1 MDDSPAVPG
10 VGLGEL
16 RAALSSTDPA
26 RRASALSRA
35 RPESG
40 VDEVVVSALSDA
52 NEEVRRA
59 SVRALARIGTPVATR
74 ALAAA
79 CSRDLSP
86 AVRAEAVAALG
97 RLLAPEG
104 GPTPGPSDLQPQ

>member
-26 RRASALSRA
+26 RRVSALSRA
-35 RPESG
+35 RMEAG
-40 VDEVVVSALSDA
+40 VDDVMISALGDA

-59 SVRALARIGTPVATR
+59 AVRALARIGTAPATR
-74 ALAAA
+74 ALATAA
-79 CSRDLSP
+79 SRDLSP

-97 RLLAPEG
+97 RLLAAPADG
-104 GPTPGPSDLQPQ
+104 SAGSSDLQPQ

>member
-16 RAALSSTDPA
+16 RAALSSADPA
-26 RRASALSRA
+26 RRIWALSRV
-35 RPESG
+35 RTGPG
-40 VDEVVVSALSDA
+40 VDEVVISGLSDA

-59 SVRALARIGTPVATR
+59 SVRALARIGTAAATR

-97 RLLAPEG
+97 RLLAAAADG
-104 GPTPGPSDLQPQ
+104 TPGASDLQPQ